1 MAAPQLDLDRRATGL
16 APRWRLTRKRAFWF
30 TGALLALFLT
40 ASTAPSPM
48 YAIYQ
53 QRWGFSAT
61 VLTEVFAAYMV
72 GILAAL
78 VLLGGLSDRVGR
90 RPVLAGA
97 VLLEIASMA
106 VLAFAPG
113 VGWLFLGRLLQGIA
127 TGAATSAIS
136 GALLDFQPAGTNRG
150 ATLNAVAAGAGMAV
164 GSAGAGALVQFA
176 PAPTELSYLLLI
188 AGFAV
193 SLALV
198 RAMPEP
204 VQADRVP
211 LREAL
216 RPQRPSVPAGRG
228 RAFALLAT
236 TMLATWS
243 VGGVFMSLGP
253 SIAKG
258 LVSGEPYLV
267 GGLSVAAVT
276 GVGAV
281 AQLLLSGWSGQRSV
295 RVGAVLL
302 VLGLGGV
309 AAAELGGGAAAFF
322 GGAAVLGIGWGLLF
336 MGGFRLLSAL
346 ADPHNRAGM
355 ASAIYVV
362 AYLSSAVPSVSLGAL
377 TTGIGLRA
385 ATAVFSAVA
394 AVFALVALLSTW
406 ARR

>member
-1 MAAPQLDLDRRATGL
+1 MAAPQLDLDRRATGV
-16 APRWRLTRKRAFWF
+16 APRRRLTRKRAFWL
-30 TGALLALFLT
+30 TGALLGLFLV

-61 VLTEVFAAYMV
+61 VLTEVFAAYMI

-78 VLLGGLSDRVGR
+78 VLLGGSSDRIGR
-90 RPVLAGA
+90 RPVLAA
-97 VLLEIASMA
+97 ALVLQIISMA
-106 VLAFAPG
+106 VLAAAPE
-113 VGWLFLGRLLQGIA
+113 VSWLFLGRLLQGIA
-127 TGAATSAIS
+127 TGTATSAIS

-164 GSAGAGALVQFA
+164 GSGAAGALVQYA
-176 PAPTELSYLLLI
+176 PAPTVLSYLLLI
-188 AGFAV
+188 AAFGI
-193 SLALV
+193 SLLLV

-204 VQADRVP
+204 VQVDRVP
-211 LREAL
+211 LHEAL
-216 RPQRPSVPAGRG
+216 RPQRPTVPQGRG

-258 LVSGEPYLV
+258 LVSGDPYLV
-267 GGLSVAAVT
+267 GGLSVATVT
-276 GVGAV
+276 GVGAIT
-281 AQLLLSGWSGQRSV
+281 QLLLSGWSGQRSV
-295 RVGAVLL
+295 RVGSSLL
-302 VLGLGGV
+302 VLGLAGV
-309 AAAELGGGAAAFF
+309 AASVLGGGAIAFF
-322 GGAAVLGIGWGLLF
+322 GGAGVLGIGWGLVF

-355 ASAIYVV
+355 ASSIYVV
-362 AYLSSAVPSVSLGAL
+362 AYLSSALPSVCLGAL
-377 TTGIGLRA
+377 TTVVGLPNS
-385 ATAVFSAVA
+385 TVIFSAVA
-394 AVFALVALLSTW
+394 AAFAVLAFTSTF